1 MAKIELFHGTD
12 HIIEVPELHTGKP
25 HNDYGQGFYCTR
37 ILEMAKEWACKE
49 NKDGFI
55 NRYEFDMD
63 SLKVLNLMDGK
74 HSILN
79 WIALLLEN
87 RVFSLKNEIAVDAR
101 DYIIEHFSVDTTP
114 FDVIIGYRANDSYFS
129 FAESFVENGLPLR
142 SLNKA
147 LRLGKLGEQ
156 TVLVSERAFDA
167 IRFVDAAPVDKTEY
181 YPKFLSRDTTARRTY
196 HEEIRRSRTYRDDIF
211 VMDILREEMK
221 NDDPRIQ
228 RILSE

>member
-1 MAKIELFHGTD
+1 
-12 HIIEVPELHTGKP
+12 
-25 HNDYGQGFYCTR
+25 
-37 ILEMAKEWACKE
+37 MAKELTCKD
-49 NKDGFI
+49 NKDGFV
-55 NRYEFDMD
+55 NRYEFDID
-63 SLKVLNLMDGK
+63 SMKVLNLMDGE

-79 WIALLLEN
+79 WIALLLKY

-114 FDVIIGYRANDSYFS
+114 YDVIIGYRANDSYFS

-147 LRLGKLGEQ
+147 LRLGRLGEQ
-156 TVLVSERAFDA
+156 TVLVSEKAFNA
-167 IRFVDAAPVDKTEY
+167 VRFLGAEPVDKTEY
-181 YPKFLSRDTTARRTY
+181 YPKFLSRDTSAREAY
-196 HEEIRRSRTYRDDIF
+196 HNEIKRSRTYRDDIF

-228 RILSE
+228 RILFE